1 MELPTIDIRLRRILL
16 GAYTGGVLVLTLAP
30 LPASAGGLPRWFD
43 KVVHFGLFVGLSL
56 LLYWN
61 LSDGARPR
69 FASVVGWVA
78 VTAGAIELVQSPL
91 AFRSGDVWDLLWG
104 VVGALVGY
112 GVVHTIT
119 VRVGANAASQ

>member
-1 MELPTIDIRLRRILL
+1 MELPTIDIRLRRILI
-16 GAYTGGVLVLTLAP
+16 GAYAGGVLVLTLAP
-30 LPASAGGLPRWFD
+30 LPAGAGGLPRWFD

-91 AFRSGDVWDLLWG
+91 AFRSGDVWDFAWG
-104 VVGALVGY
+104 AVGAMVGW
-112 GVVHTIT
+112 
-119 VRVGANAASQ
+119 AAARSIARSVD